1 MVASLRPPSLRRPSE
16 GEVKSSQVADSREE
30 EKRHHHAMPKD
41 GERDGGTEGRAW
53 MARAGRRAKSCHAE
67 GVVGRRRGEGRPP
80 RRADGRAD
88 GEGEIARISQIMLT
102 GGVIRDHT
110 EEIPQS
116 GRERYWFEG
125 AV

>member
-1 MVASLRPPSLRRPSE
+1 
-16 GEVKSSQVADSREE
+16 
-30 EKRHHHAMPKD
+30 
-41 GERDGGTEGRAW
+41 
-53 MARAGRRAKSCHAE
+53 MARAGRAKSCHAE
-67 GVVGRRRGEGRPP
+67 GVVGRKEGRGEAGRT
-80 RRADGRAD
+80 DGRTD